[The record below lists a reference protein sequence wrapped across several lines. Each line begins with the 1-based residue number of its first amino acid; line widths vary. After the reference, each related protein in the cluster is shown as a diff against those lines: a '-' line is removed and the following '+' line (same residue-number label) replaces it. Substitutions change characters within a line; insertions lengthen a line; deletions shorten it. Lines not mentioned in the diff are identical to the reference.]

1 MSAEHRA
8 MLEKRI
14 AELKSRIGEGGLREA
29 AIRTLLY
36 IGSARGMVDERS
48 IEALRQV
55 RRDYSGPRV
64 TLPEFKM
71 LVREQFFML
80 LLDQEGASAAIPKLL
95 PEDVNQR
102 RAVFAA
108 MRKVRPPAAKSR
120 VSAPRDCSAS
130 QGFSAWMQRK
140 VQREGRMLP
149 LSIKRRKRRN
159 AGWKERERD
168 HFIN

>member
-14 AELKSRIGEGGLREA
+14 ADLKSRTGKGGLREA
-29 AIRTLLY
+29 AIRALLY

-48 IEALRQV
+48 IEALRQA
-55 RRDYSGPRV
+55 RRDYSGPRL

-80 LLDQEGASAAIPKLL
+80 LLDREEALAAIPKLL
-95 PEDVNQR
+95 PEDVDRR

-108 MRKVRPPAAKSR
+108 MREVLSASGEITGERGSRLQRIAGLFGVDAGEERASSVAPFDPKVR
-120 VSAPRDCSAS
+120 AS
-130 QGFSAWMQRK
+130 
-140 VQREGRMLP
+140 
-149 LSIKRRKRRN
+149 
-159 AGWKERERD
+159 
-168 HFIN
+168 